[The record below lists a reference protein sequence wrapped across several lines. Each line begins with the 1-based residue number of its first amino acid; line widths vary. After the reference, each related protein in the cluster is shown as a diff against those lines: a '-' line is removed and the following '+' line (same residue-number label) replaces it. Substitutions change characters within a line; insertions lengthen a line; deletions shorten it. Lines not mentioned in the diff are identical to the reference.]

1 MQEGSESGDQLLA
14 RLRDVIRN
22 ARSAQ
27 DARAQEKILSDLLA
41 QARRD
46 LAAADS
52 EDGFRRIARD
62 YRDLS
67 EDDEVM
73 IIRLAQQGNGKSRE
87 LACALL
93 ALYHIPLILW
103 FARFVHP
110 YEVADVVQS
119 GIIGLLDCIDDFSL
133 AAGVRFN
140 TFARHHIHRETAIH
154 IAQRSRV
161 MRLPEG
167 DLGLVTDFENARR
180 ILKNELQSEPS
191 HQEVVDHLHW
201 DEKHSQ
207 RVWHAR
213 NAHRIQ
219 SLDFMF
225 ERGQQVPESEVQPPD
240 DQELTFDLEALLRG
254 QERQLPEAGE
264 LLPMLDLLPPRW
276 REVLV
281 LRYGVEG
288 DKPQTLAQVAVKL
301 KVSIAMVQKLERKAL
316 RRVREDY
323 FTRRDL
329 D

>member
-1 MQEGSESGDQLLA
+1 MQEGSESGNQLLA
-14 RLRDVIRN
+14 RLRDVVRN

-27 DARAQEKILSDLLA
+27 DARAQEKIFSDLLA

-52 EDGFRRIARD
+52 EDGFRRIARG
-62 YRDLS
+62 YRDLGQ
-67 EDDEVM
+67 DDEVM
-73 IIRLAQQGNGKSRE
+73 MIRLAQKGNGKSRE
-87 LACALL
+87 LARALL

-133 AAGVRFN
+133 GEVRFN
-140 TFARHHIHRETAIH
+140 TFARHHIHRETARH

-167 DLGLVTDFENARR
+167 DLDLVTEFENARR

-191 HQEVVDHLHW
+191 HQEVVEYLGW
-201 DEKHSQ
+201 DARHSQ

-213 NAHRIQ
+213 SAHRIQ
-219 SLDFMF
+219 SLDSML
-225 ERGQQVPESEVQPPD
+225 ERGQQVPESEGQPPE
-240 DQELTFDLEALLRG
+240 DQELTFDLEAQLRG
-254 QERQLPEAGE
+254 QERPLPEAGE

-288 DKPQTLAQVAVKL
+288 DKPQTLAQVAAKL
-301 KVSIAMVQKLERKAL
+301 KVSIAMVQKLERKAR

-323 FTRRDL
+323 FMRRDL
-329 D
+329 G